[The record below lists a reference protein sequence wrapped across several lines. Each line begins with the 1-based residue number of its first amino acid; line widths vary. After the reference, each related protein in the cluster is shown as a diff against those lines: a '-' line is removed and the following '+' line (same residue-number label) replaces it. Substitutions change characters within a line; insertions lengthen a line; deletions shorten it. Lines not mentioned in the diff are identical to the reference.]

1 MARADRLQRQRKID
15 GYAVAAIAPVIALI
29 PAWLIAVAAF
39 WWAFVQ
45 FYYVPFALFATVW
58 LFLGGLLFVRPI
70 QRLALQRLL
79 GARTPTRAERD
90 TLQRSWH
97 IVAQARIAVDAF
109 RHFDAHRGKFPLRIS
124 LVRLNA
130 LGPCASHLAKCR

>member
-15 GYAVAAIAPVIALI
+15 GYAVAAIAPVIALV

-39 WWAFVQ
+39 WWVFVQ
-45 FYYVPFALFATVW
+45 FYYVPFALFASA
-58 LFLGGLLFVRPI
+58 LFLSGGLLFVRPI

-90 TLQRSWH
+90 TL
-97 IVAQARIAVDAF
+97 
-109 RHFDAHRGKFPLRIS
+109 
-124 LVRLNA
+124 
-130 LGPCASHLAKCR
+130 

>member
-15 GYAVAAIAPVIALI
+15 GYAIAAIAPVIALV

-39 WWAFVQ
+39 WWVFVQ
-45 FYYVPFALFATVW
+45 FFYVSFVLFALAWF
-58 LFLGGLLFVRPI
+58 FLGGLLFVRPI

-90 TLQRSWH
+90 TCNVHGTSWRKQITFLQE
-97 IVAQARIAVDAF
+97 
-109 RHFDAHRGKFPLRIS
+109 S
-124 LVRLNA
+124 LCSL
-130 LGPCASHLAKCR
+130 LLIQKI